1 MKKELKDL
9 IITAIVMVVIIG
21 GAFGAWEIV
30 RYRNR
35 PKYSFRSLFV
45 YIDADYKNEF
55 LNREFSPED
64 LGAEYAENI
73 RYECWV
79 DKGNGETRGYGVL
92 YVELKTTDK
101 RRYKRAVKAF
111 GALPFVL
118 KTVKNPFVPVQAQR
132 GGVTI

>member
-9 IITAIVMVVIIG
+9 IITAIVMVVIVG

-35 PKYSFRSLFV
+35 RKYALRSLFV
-45 YIDADYKNEF
+45 YIDADYKNEL
-55 LNREFSPED
+55 LNRVVSPEGLD
-64 LGAEYAENI
+64 AEYAENI
-73 RYECWV
+73 RYEYWV

-101 RRYKRAVKAF
+101 RRYKQAVKAF

-118 KTVKNPFVPVQAQR
+118 KTVKNPFVPVQRREEA
-132 GGVTI
+132 